1 MDQILTWDDL
11 LNPLKEQPYFK
22 KAMALYDADL
32 QRGMRCYPPR
42 NEIFNAFK
50 MFELKDLKVV
60 ILGQDPYHE
69 EGQAMGL
76 AFSVRPGVRV
86 PPSLLNI
93 YKELSQDI
101 PDFVPPKHGCLIS
114 WARQGV
120 LLLNTVLSVREGEAN
135 SHSGQ
140 GWEKF
145 TDAVIAE
152 INAHTRHV
160 VYILWGSKARDKCK
174 VVDRERNLILTCPH
188 PSPLS
193 ASRGF
198 FGQHQFSQA
207 NAYLQVKGRESI
219 DWRLPA
225 TVDPAELD
233 FS

>member
-1 MDQILTWDDL
+1 MDKILTWTDIL
-11 LNPLKEQPYFK
+11 GPLKEKPYFK
-22 KAMALYDADL
+22 EAMALYDDETS
-32 QRGMRCYPPR
+32 RGVRCFPSR
-42 NEIFNAFK
+42 RELFNAFRLT
-50 MFELKDLKVV
+50 ELKDLKVV

-86 PPSLLNI
+86 PPSLVNI

-101 PDFVPPKHGCLIS
+101 PGFVAPNHGCLTS

-135 SHSGQ
+135 SHAGH

-145 TDAVIAE
+145 TDGVIEA
-152 INAHTRHV
+152 INAHTQHV
-160 VYILWGSKARDKCK
+160 VYILWGAKARDKCK
-174 VVDRERNLILTCPH
+174 VVDRNRNLILTCPH

-207 NAYLQVKGRESI
+207 NAYLMEQGKEPI

-225 TVDPAELD
+225 TIDPAELNC
-233 FS
+233 